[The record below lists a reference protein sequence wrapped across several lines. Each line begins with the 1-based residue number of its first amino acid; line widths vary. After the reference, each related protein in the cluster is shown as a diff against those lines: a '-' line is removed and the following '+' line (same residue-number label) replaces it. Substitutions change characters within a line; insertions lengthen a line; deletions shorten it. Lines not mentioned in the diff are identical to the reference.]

1 MGWTSS
7 TRASGSASPAGLLV
21 VVSGPT
27 RGHSFA
33 RRSAHDPRQAT
44 KERAESISASFVK
57 PRRRVGYR
65 EAILT
70 DFRGKTL
77 AYVDRL
83 ALHPTPS
90 GGGTVGLGGVT
101 LAPSVLERL
110 GNRGIPRVRV
120 VVRGIPRL
128 EISGLRLSFHSGGRA
143 TPEGGR
149 HCEAAVGSFRQ
160 IRRV

>member
-1 MGWTSS
+1 M
-7 TRASGSASPAGLLV
+7 SPSHKSL
-21 VVSGPT
+21 
-27 RGHSFA
+27 
-33 RRSAHDPRQAT
+33 
-44 KERAESISASFVK
+44 
-57 PRRRVGYR
+57 GYR
-65 EAILT
+65 DAVLT
-70 DFRGKTL
+70 DFRGKPL

-83 ALHPTPS
+83 AIHPTPS
-90 GGGTVGLGGVT
+90 GRGTAGLGGVT
-101 LAPSVLERL
+101 FAPSVFERL

-128 EISGLRLSFHSGGRA
+128 EISGLRLSFHSGRRA